1 MSTGAHG
8 IRVSGLLR
16 SSTCEGL
23 ILDVQPD
30 FRDLLALFNAHR
42 VECVVVGAYALAFH
56 GAPRFTGD
64 MDILVRPGVR
74 NGRRIIAALAGF
86 GFASLELTAGDFE
99 KVGMVVQLGVTP
111 VRIDLV
117 TSLTGVSWK
126 EVAAGSKPG
135 KYGDVWVRYL
145 GKKEFIKN
153 KRAIGRSKDL
163 ADIEALGG

>member
-1 MSTGAHG
+1 MRGS
-8 IRVSGLLR
+8 LR

-23 ILDVQPD
+23 TLDVQPD
-30 FRDLLALFNAHR
+30 FRDLLALFNAHKA
-42 VECVVVGAYALAFH
+42 EYVVVGAYALAFH

-74 NGRRIIAALAGF
+74 NARRIIAALAEF
-86 GFASLELTAGDFE
+86 GFASLGLTAGDFKE
-99 KVGMVVQLGVTP
+99 SGRVVQLGVAP

-126 EVAAGSKPG
+126 EVAAGSRPG
-135 KYGDVWVRYL
+135 KYGDVRVRYL

-163 ADIEALGG
+163 ADIEALGGSSSRSGRI

>member
-1 MSTGAHG
+1 
-8 IRVSGLLR
+8 
-16 SSTCEGL
+16 
-23 ILDVQPD
+23 LDVQPD
-30 FRDLLALFNAHR
+30 FRDLLALFSAHR
-42 VECVVVGAYALAFH
+42 VEYVVVGAYALAFH

-74 NGRRIIAALAGF
+74 NARRIIAALAEF
-86 GFASLELTAGDFE
+86 GFASLGLTAEDFKE
-99 KVGMVVQLGVTP
+99 SDRVVQLGVAP

-126 EVAAGSKPG
+126 EVATGSKLG
-135 KYGDVWVRYL
+135 KYGDVRVRYL

-163 ADIEALGG
+163 ADIEALGS

>member
-1 MSTGAHG
+1 
-8 IRVSGLLR
+8 
-16 SSTCEGL
+16 
-23 ILDVQPD
+23 LDVQPD

-42 VECVVVGAYALAFH
+42 VEYVVVGAYALAFH

-64 MDILVRPGVR
+64 MDVLVRPGVR
-74 NGRRIIAALAGF
+74 NARRIIAALAEF
-86 GFASLELTAGDFE
+86 GFASLGLAAEDFKE
-99 KVGMVVQLGVTP
+99 SGRVVQLGVAP

-126 EVAAGSKPG
+126 EVAAGSRPG
-135 KYGDVWVRYL
+135 KYGDVRVRYL

>member
-1 MSTGAHG
+1 M
-8 IRVSGLLR
+8 
-16 SSTCEGL
+16 
-23 ILDVQPD
+23 DVQPD

-42 VECVVVGAYALAFH
+42 VQYIVVGAYALAFH

-64 MDILVRPGVR
+64 MDILVRPGAR
-74 NGRRIIAALAGF
+74 NAGRIIAALAEF
-86 GFASLELTAGDFE
+86 GFASLGLTAGDFRE
-99 KVGMVVQLGVTP
+99 SGRVVQLGVAP

-135 KYGDVWVRYL
+135 KYGEVRVRYL

-153 KRAIGRSKDL
+153 KRAIGRSKDF
-163 ADIEALGG
+163 ADIEALGC

>member
-1 MSTGAHG
+1 
-8 IRVSGLLR
+8 
-16 SSTCEGL
+16 
-23 ILDVQPD
+23 LDVQPD
-30 FRDLLALFNAHR
+30 FRDLLALFSAHR
-42 VECVVVGAYALAFH
+42 VEYVVVGAYALAFH

-74 NGRRIIAALAGF
+74 NARRIIAALAEF
-86 GFASLELTAGDFE
+86 GFASLGLTAEDFKE
-99 KVGMVVQLGVTP
+99 SDRVVQLGVAP

-126 EVAAGSKPG
+126 EVATGSKLG
-135 KYGDVWVRYL
+135 KYGDVRVRYL

>member
-1 MSTGAHG
+1 
-8 IRVSGLLR
+8 
-16 SSTCEGL
+16 
-23 ILDVQPD
+23 LDVQPD
-30 FRDLLALFNAHR
+30 FRDLLALFSAHK

-74 NGRRIIAALAGF
+74 NARRIIAALAEF
-86 GFASLELTAGDFE
+86 GFASLGLTAKDF
-99 KVGMVVQLGVTP
+99 KVSGRVVQLGVAP

-126 EVAAGSKPG
+126 EAAAGSRLG
-135 KYGDVWVRYL
+135 RYGDVRVRYL
-145 GKKEFIKN
+145 GKTEFVKN

>member
-1 MSTGAHG
+1 M
-8 IRVSGLLR
+8 
-16 SSTCEGL
+16 
-23 ILDVQPD
+23 
-30 FRDLLALFNAHR
+30 
-42 VECVVVGAYALAFH
+42 VGAYALAFH

-74 NGRRIIAALAGF
+74 NARRIIAALAEF
-86 GFASLELTAGDFE
+86 GFASLGLTAEDFKE
-99 KVGMVVQLGVTP
+99 SDRVVQLGVAP

-117 TSLTGVSWK
+117 TSLTGMSWK
-126 EVAAGSKPG
+126 EVAAGSKLG
-135 KYGDVWVRYL
+135 KYGDVRVRYL